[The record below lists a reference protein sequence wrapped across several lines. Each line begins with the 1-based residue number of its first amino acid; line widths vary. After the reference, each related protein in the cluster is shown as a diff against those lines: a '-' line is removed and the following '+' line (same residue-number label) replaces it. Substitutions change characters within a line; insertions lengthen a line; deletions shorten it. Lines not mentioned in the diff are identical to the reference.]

1 MAFGSEVLF
10 IVICLNQEDFRMK
23 HNPYSSSQRRT
34 PWDGKK
40 DLSPVQAFIR
50 SEYLDTWHRHHPLL
64 RETDEA
70 AFLNLLEVD
79 CCRYCGSVGFKKN
92 GYTFNGIQ
100 RYRCKDCS
108 RTFTVLS
115 NTLFDSH
122 KVSIIE
128 WIEYLLNL
136 FGYVSFHSTSRNSRI
151 ADSTVKYWL
160 FKLFEILKHYQDDI
174 VLSGDVYIDE
184 TFCRAAKKDL
194 VKNKGRTYQ
203 GGNNQYCIGIGCDQT
218 KVYCKIEGLDELKAW
233 TQTTKE
239 LSNPA
244 LEAEV
249 NRTGSA
255 VLAKALSWS
264 KAVNASIA
272 ALPWEVKKAFP
283 GVREGFLAVKDF
295 ADIAIVSA
303 ANRDA
308 VEEEWERFGLLE
320 LVDVMMCQDVGSKAA
335 CIKAMLEKG
344 FAPDHVLMCGDAPG
358 DLDAAKKNGVFFYPI
373 LTRHEAA
380 SWEEFPE
387 AAGKLKDGTYAPY
400 GVKKA
405 EEFVSNLSNG

>member
-174 VLSGDVYIDE
+174 VLSNDVYIDE

-218 KVYCKIEGLDELKAW
+218 KVYCKIEGLGTQPTYKTTYDTFIDHIQKGSTLIHDKERCHNILIEPLELTSFSYNSVECKKLKGDENPLKPINDQCALLKQFLKAHRGFDRNHL
-233 TQTTKE
+233 QDY
-239 LSNPA
+239 LNLYVFISNPPYNR
-244 LEAEV
+244 LEKVEYLINCV
-249 NRTGSA
+249 VSN
-255 VLAKALSWS
+255 
-264 KAVNASIA
+264 
-272 ALPWEVKKAFP
+272 VKTI
-283 GVREGFLAVKDF
+283 RY
-295 ADIAIVSA
+295 
-303 ANRDA
+303 R
-308 VEEEWERFGLLE
+308 
-320 LVDVMMCQDVGSKAA
+320 DVMSHKTDK
-335 CIKAMLEKG
+335 
-344 FAPDHVLMCGDAPG
+344 
-358 DLDAAKKNGVFFYPI
+358 
-373 LTRHEAA
+373 
-380 SWEEFPE
+380 
-387 AAGKLKDGTYAPY
+387 
-400 GVKKA
+400 
-405 EEFVSNLSNG
+405 

>member
-1 MAFGSEVLF
+1 MFRQVTMAFGSEVLF

-50 SEYLDTWHRHHPLL
+50 SEYLDTWNRHHPLL

-92 GYTFNGIQ
+92 GYTSNGVQ
-100 RYRCKDCS
+100 RYRCTDCS

-151 ADSTVKYWL
+151 ADSTVRYWL
-160 FKLFEILKHYQDDI
+160 FKLFEILKHYQEDI
-174 VLSGDVYIDE
+174 VLSGKVYIDE
-184 TFCRAAKKDL
+184 TFYRAVKRDL
-194 VKNKGRTYQ
+194 VKNKGRTYL

-218 KVYCKIEGLDELKAW
+218 KVFCKVEGTG
-233 TQTTKE
+233 TQSTYKKTYDTFIDHIQKGSTLMHDKE
-239 LSNPA
+239 
-244 LEAEV
+244 
-249 NRTGSA
+249 RCH
-255 VLAKALSWS
+255 
-264 KAVNASIA
+264 
-272 ALPWEVKKAFP
+272 
-283 GVREGFLAVKDF
+283 
-295 ADIAIVSA
+295 DILIKP
-303 ANRDA
+303 
-308 VEEEWERFGLLE
+308 LE
-320 LVDVMMCQDVGSKAA
+320 LTSFSYNSAECK
-335 CIKAMLEKG
+335 
-344 FAPDHVLMCGDAPG
+344 
-358 DLDAAKKNGVFFYPI
+358 
-373 LTRHEAA
+373 
-380 SWEEFPE
+380 
-387 AAGKLKDGTYAPY
+387 KLKDKDNPLQPINDQCNLLKKFLNSHRGFSREYLQDYLNLYAFMNNPPY
-400 GVKKA
+400 DKLEKIEYLINYVTNNVKTIRYRDVMSQKA
-405 EEFVSNLSNG
+405 DE